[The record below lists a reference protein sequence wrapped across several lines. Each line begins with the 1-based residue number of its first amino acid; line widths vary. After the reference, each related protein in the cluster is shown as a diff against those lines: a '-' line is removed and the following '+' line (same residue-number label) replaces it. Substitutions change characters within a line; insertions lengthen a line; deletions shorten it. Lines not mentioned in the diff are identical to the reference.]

1 MSKRRLRKAGQ
12 AKRALSRT
20 GAGFVGLLAVALD
33 ASSEVAGTAPKDK
46 VEVLDGA
53 TGRPEPRAEAGPRGF
68 SKLDRSE
75 RGIAT
80 KLRIRNARDDARAPG
95 VGKTVYRIA

>member
-1 MSKRRLRKAGQ
+1 M
-12 AKRALSRT
+12 
-20 GAGFVGLLAVALD
+20 
-33 ASSEVAGTAPKDK
+33 
-46 VEVLDGA
+46 
-53 TGRPEPRAEAGPRGF
+53 
-68 SKLDRSE
+68 LDRSE